1 MKKGSVK
8 ISEIFEL
15 LWVRSFLHPVPI
27 KLWWSWPTDSLSPKR
42 GWYVNERTLFVD
54 VAKEVCTTLWI
65 ITWYVNVL
73 SSFLSRNPNNPIP
86 LRHSWPK
93 YTADQGQYLALRPN
107 ITVKIKMRPE
117 KMALW
122 NTYLPN
128 INQTV
133 VEQLPA
139 ETTSLPPQP
148 CTINTCGPGKCSLNS
163 RELKQR
169 RRQRP
174 RKRHSG
180 LKSEF
185 ALPQTLS
192 PLFHLV

>member
-1 MKKGSVK
+1 MV
-8 ISEIFEL
+8 
-15 LWVRSFLHPVPI
+15 VMTDRS
-27 KLWWSWPTDSLSPKR
+27 TDPLSRKR
-42 GWYVNERTLFVD
+42 GRYGNERTLFVD
-54 VAKEVCTTLWI
+54 VAEEVRTKLSI
-65 ITWYVNVL
+65 ISRYVNVL

-107 ITVKIKMRPE
+107 ITVKIEMRPE

-133 VEQLPA
+133 VQQLPA

-148 CTINTCGPGKCSLNS
+148 CTVNMCGPGKCSFNN
-163 RELKQR
+163 RELCKQR

-174 RKRHSG
+174 
-180 LKSEF
+180 
-185 ALPQTLS
+185 
-192 PLFHLV
+192 

>member
-1 MKKGSVK
+1 MTD
-8 ISEIFEL
+8 
-15 LWVRSFLHPVPI
+15 RS
-27 KLWWSWPTDSLSPKR
+27 TDPLSRKR
-42 GWYVNERTLFVD
+42 GRYGNERTLFVD
-54 VAKEVCTTLWI
+54 VAEEVRTKLSI
-65 ITWYVNVL
+65 ISWYVNVL

-86 LRHSWPK
+86 LRHSWPQ
-93 YTADQGQYLALRPN
+93 YTSDQGQYLALRPN

-133 VEQLPA
+133 VEQLPS

-148 CTINTCGPGKCSLNS
+148 CTVNMCGPGKCSFNS
-163 RELKQR
+163 RELCKQR

-174 RKRHSG
+174 WKRH
-180 LKSEF
+180 LKR
-185 ALPQTLS
+185 
-192 PLFHLV
+192 

>member
-1 MKKGSVK
+1 MTD
-8 ISEIFEL
+8 
-15 LWVRSFLHPVPI
+15 RS
-27 KLWWSWPTDSLSPKR
+27 TDPLSRKR
-42 GWYVNERTLFVD
+42 GRYGNERTLFVD
-54 VAKEVCTTLWI
+54 VAEEVRTKLSI
-65 ITWYVNVL
+65 ISRYVNVL

-107 ITVKIKMRPE
+107 ITVKIEMRPE

-169 RRQRP
+169 RRQRL

-180 LKSEF
+180 FKSEF
-185 ALPQTLS
+185 ALTQTLS